1 MDEYNTSP
9 SALSSIGITA
19 EKVRRLQIVANRRVD
34 DLLAGQYKSVFRGRG
49 MEFDEV
55 RQYQPGDDI
64 RDIDWNVTARSGE
77 PFIKRYCEEREL
89 TIMFLVDVSASG
101 IFGSANK
108 SKLDAMTEIAAVLMF
123 SALKNNDKIGMITF
137 ADDVIEYIPPRKGKS
152 YILSMIQ
159 KLVTIEPVRRQTNLS
174 AALEFMT
181 KVLKRRAV
189 AFLISDLDGDLS
201 QRALMGANRRHDLV
215 ALRVNDPREYEI
227 PDVGFITLED
237 AETGELIEL
246 DARSPKVR
254 ALFAQNAK
262 QRDEQ
267 INDRLRRS
275 KVDQLKLDTQSDS
288 VDELRKF
295 FDMRERRI
303 RH

>member
-1 MDEYNTSP
+1 M
-9 SALSSIGITA
+9 
-19 EKVRRLQIVANRRVD
+19 
-34 DLLAGQYKSVFRGRG
+34 
-49 MEFDEV
+49 
-55 RQYQPGDDI
+55 
-64 RDIDWNVTARSGE
+64 
-77 PFIKRYCEEREL
+77 
-89 TIMFLVDVSASG
+89 
-101 IFGSANK
+101 
-108 SKLDAMTEIAAVLMF
+108 
-123 SALKNNDKIGMITF
+123 
-137 ADDVIEYIPPRKGKS
+137 
-152 YILSMIQ
+152 
-159 KLVTIEPVRRQTNLS
+159 
-174 AALEFMT
+174 
-181 KVLKRRAV
+181 
-189 AFLISDLDGDLS
+189 
-201 QRALMGANRRHDLV
+201 V